1 MRPTFLRDQRG
12 GGSAHCAVQLTAEVS
27 VARARRPLAATARER
42 GWLGMRLGSVL
53 IAVAGTG
60 TGRGQGAGVRSV
72 HGSGV
77 WHLVRGDGLWAMVGL
92 GHPETLPAS
101 KDNLLKLGS
110 SFF

>member
-12 GGSAHCAVQLTAEVS
+12 GGSAPCAMQLTAEVS
-27 VARARRPLAATARER
+27 VAGARRPLAATARER
-42 GWLGMRLGSVL
+42 GRLGMRLGSVL

-60 TGRGQGAGVRSV
+60 AGRGQGAGMWPV

-77 WHLVRGDGLWAMVGL
+77 WYLVRGDRLWAMVGL

-101 KDNLLKLGS
+101 KDNLQKLGS